1 MSSTLEARGGE
12 PGKLY
17 GVYLATVVSVKDDTG
32 RGRVQVKLLGFDGV
46 GAQDAPMWA
55 RVAAPFTGS
64 QAGAFLIP
72 NKDDEVAV
80 QFVQGDPAQPI
91 VIGGL
96 WHGQAKVPEQLGGS
110 GEEVDRWTLVGT
122 QGTRIAIVE
131 EQAGA
136 KISLTTPNNTESVTI
151 VQQSGGKIELKTS
164 TSTVTLDSQGVTVQ
178 TTKVAVKASQVQIDA
193 AMVTVNAALAK
204 FSGIVKAA
212 VVQAT
217 TIIGSVYTPG
227 AGNVW

>member
-17 GVYLATVVSVKDDTG
+17 GVYLATVVSVKDDSG
-32 RGRVQVKLLGFDGV
+32 FGRVQVKLLGFDAV
-46 GAQDAPMWA
+46 GAQSAPMWA
-55 RVAAPFTGS
+55 RVASPFTGAA
-64 QAGAFLIP
+64 AGAFLIP

-80 QFVQGDPAQPI
+80 QFVQGDPAHPI

-96 WHGQAKVPEQLGGS
+96 WHGKAKVPEQLGGA
-110 GEEVDRWTLVGT
+110 GDAVDRWTFVGRN
-122 QGTRIAIVE
+122 GTRIAIVE

-136 KISLTTPNNTESVTI
+136 KISLTTPRKREALTI
-151 VQQSGGKIELKTS
+151 QEQGGGKIELKTS
-164 TSTVTLDSQGVTVQ
+164 TATVTLDSSGVTIK
-178 TTKVAVKASQVQIDA
+178 TSKVAVTASQVQIDA
-193 AMVTVNAALAK
+193 PMVTVNAAMAK

-217 TIIGSVYTPG
+217 TIIANVYTPG
-227 AGNVW
+227 VGNIL